1 MPSQQLFRAHAH
13 GPWLERWRWVLVG
26 VFGYGTAVHVVQLA
40 VSGGRPYQGNP
51 WWLVVFFVSLTV
63 LDPAVA
69 VGLARRRRWAV
80 WSAAVLLVLDA
91 VANGYAVYV
100 VVPATG
106 LTWARVGQAIITGLA
121 IAVVVT
127 ARSLDRRFAA
137 HHRSAPG
144 PVTDHGE
151 D

>member
-1 MPSQQLFRAHAH
+1 MRDHVRVPRQHLLRAPVR
-13 GPWLERWRWVLVG
+13 GRWLERWRWVLVG
-26 VFGYGTAVHVVQLA
+26 VFVYGTGVHVVQLA
-40 VSGGRPYQGNP
+40 VSGGQPYRGNP
-51 WWLVVFFVSLTV
+51 WWLVIFFVSLTF

-91 VANGYAVYV
+91 IANGCAVYV

-106 LTWARVGQAIITGLA
+106 LTWAVIGQAVITALA

-127 ARSLDRRFAA
+127 VRSLDRWLAA
-137 HHRSAPG
+137 HP
-144 PVTDHGE
+144 
-151 D
+151 